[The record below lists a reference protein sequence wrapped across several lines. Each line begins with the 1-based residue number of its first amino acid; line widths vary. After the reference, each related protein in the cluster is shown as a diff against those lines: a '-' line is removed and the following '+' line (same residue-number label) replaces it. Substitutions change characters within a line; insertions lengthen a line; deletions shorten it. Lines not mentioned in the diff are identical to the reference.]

1 MSWDIFVQDI
11 PPFARSVKEIPDD
24 FDPKPIGNRSDLVAR
39 IREVVPNA
47 DFSSPAWGS
56 IEGPGYS
63 IEVNMGDDEHVKS
76 FAFHVRG
83 GDQAPFVISDVLEH
97 LGLRAFDPA
106 SKSGI
111 FGVDADVTSGL
122 HAWRTY
128 RDQVLGKPS
137 A

>member
-1 MSWDIFVQDI
+1 
-11 PPFARSVKEIPDD
+11 
-24 FDPKPIGNRSDLVAR
+24 
-39 IREVVPNA
+39 
-47 DFSSPAWGS
+47 
-56 IEGPGYS
+56 
-63 IEVNMGDDEHVKS
+63 MGEDEHVKS

-83 GDQAPFVISDVLEH
+83 GDQAPFVISDILEH

-106 SKSGI
+106 SESGI
-111 FGVDADVTSGL
+111 FGVGNVTSGL

>member
-11 PPFARSVKEIPDD
+11 PPLARSVKEIPDD
-24 FDPKPIGNRSDLVAR
+24 FDPRPIGNRLDLVAR

-47 DFSSPAWGS
+47 DFSSPTWGS
-56 IEGPGYS
+56 IEGAGYS
-63 IEVNMGDDEHVKS
+63 IEVNMGEDEHVKS

-83 GDQAPFVISDVLEH
+83 GDQAAFVISDVLEH

-106 SKSGI
+106 SESGI

-122 HAWRTY
+122 RGWRNY
-128 RDQVLGKPS
+128 RDLFLGKPS
-137 A
+137 D

>member
-11 PPFARSVKEIPDD
+11 PPLARSVKEIPPD
-24 FDPKPIGNRSDLVAR
+24 FDPTAFGKRSDLVAR
-39 IREVVPNA
+39 IREVAPNA
-47 DFSSPAWGS
+47 DFTSPAWGS
-56 IEGPGYS
+56 IEGLGYS
-63 IEVNMGDDEHVKS
+63 IEVNMGEDEHVKS

-83 GDQAPFVISDVLEH
+83 GDQAPFVVSDILER
-97 LGLRAFDPA
+97 LGLRAFDPT
-106 SKSGI
+106 SESGI

-122 HAWRTY
+122 RAWRTY